1 MHPPP
6 PSTLPSPGA
15 LAPEATAPPP
25 ALWSLAAEAL
35 RRRFGPPPEA
45 AVVLGSGMSGLADRL
60 TDREGDVPYGALGL
74 PATGVAGH
82 AGTLSVGTLSGV
94 RLALLAGRV
103 HLYEGRPVEESLR
116 HVRAL
121 GAWGVRRLLL
131 TSAVGGIRDDLSPGL
146 LVRITDH
153 INLIGRNP
161 LVGPNEAAQGE
172 RFFDLTDAYS
182 PRLAAVL
189 DDAARHAGVTL
200 KSGVY
205 AAVSGPTYETPAEI
219 RMLALLGADVVGMS
233 LIPEVMA
240 GRHQGMEVA
249 AVAVISNRAAGLSAE
264 RLTHE
269 DVQLV
274 VGRAADQ
281 MTQLLKETVI
291 RW

>member
-1 MHPPP
+1 MHSPP
-6 PSTLPSPGA
+6 PSTPPSQGA
-15 LAPEATAPPP
+15 LAPEATPNPP

-60 TDREGDVPYGALGL
+60 ADREGDVPYGALGL

-103 HLYEGRPVEESLR
+103 HLYEGRPAEESLR

-161 LVGPNEAAQGE
+161 LVGPNEPAQGE

-189 DDAARHAGVTL
+189 DVSARHAGVTL

-219 RMLALLGADVVGMS
+219 RMLGLLGADVVGMS

-249 AVAVISNRAAGLSAE
+249 AVAVISNRAAGLSTE